1 MRYAPCQRPASLLL
15 LAVTLAAMA
24 AAPSI
29 CAAPQGNAPPAAP
42 PSAVAATTL
51 AAQPLDAQQ
60 IANRLEEKN
69 RERAAALR
77 DFEGTRVYEMHYRG
91 FFGSRKAQ
99 MVVAVKATPAGKDFT
114 IESQSGSKFIAEH
127 VFRKLLDGEKEAGT
141 NQGRDRTALN
151 SSNYNFT
158 LDSVDTSG
166 ETPVYVLQVS
176 PKTDEKYLYRGKIW
190 VDGKDFAVTRIEA
203 EPAKSPS
210 VWVKKTAINHKYEKI
225 DQFWLPEENR
235 TDSMIRF
242 GGHALLSI
250 EYKDY
255 KITDASPL
263 QASAS
268 PPSAGAVVA
277 RIVAP

>member
-1 MRYAPCQRPASLLL
+1 MRSAPCNRPASLLL
-15 LAVTLAAMA
+15 LVITVAATAPAV
-24 AAPSI
+24 
-29 CAAPQGNAPPAAP
+29 CAAPQDNVPSSTAPAPP
-42 PSAVAATTL
+42 PSAAPAV
-51 AAQPLDAQQ
+51 QPLDVQQ
-60 IANRLEEKN
+60 VVTRLEEKN

-77 DFEGTRVYEMHYRG
+77 NFEGTRVYEMHYQG
-91 FFGSRKAQ
+91 FFGARQAQ

-114 IESQSGSKFIAEH
+114 IESQSGSKFIVEH
-127 VFRKLLDGEKEAGT
+127 VFQKLLDSEKETAT

-158 LDSVDTSG
+158 LDSVDSSG
-166 ETPVYVLQVS
+166 ETPVYLLRVS
-176 PKTDEKYLYRGKIW
+176 PKTDEKYLYRGTIW

-210 VWVKKTAINHKYEKI
+210 VWVKKTAIHHKYQKI
-225 DQFWLPEENR
+225 DQFWLPQENR

-255 KITDASPL
+255 KITDPAP
-263 QASAS
+263 AEISAES
-268 PPSAGAVVA
+268 SAVKMVSRA
-277 RIVAP
+277 VAP